1 MNSKQN
7 LFMGLIAL
15 AVVGLYILHFS
26 SKEPSETPSK
36 KPNKGAEQGM
46 PLNGKILYVQADS
59 IMSSYQYMKDL
70 EAQFLSDNQLRENKL
85 RDGQQRL
92 QSMLKDYE
100 RKVPTMTSRERMKEE
115 EKITAYQQQLMQD
128 QQELS
133 QLAAMQEAEMISQV
147 YDSLHAFFSNFG
159 AEREVDFIL
168 ATQKASG
175 VLYAHPDL
183 DVTGEAIDALDARY
197 KGTKEDSTSN

>member
-7 LFMGLIAL
+7 IFMGLIAL
-15 AVVGLYILHFS
+15 AVIGLYILHFS
-26 SKEPSETPSK
+26 SREPSKASSKEPK
-36 KPNKGAEQGM
+36 KGSEQGM

-59 IMSSYQYMKDL
+59 IMSSYGYMKDL
-70 EAQFLSDNQLRENKL
+70 ETQFLSDNQLRENKL
-85 RDGQQRL
+85 QDGQQRL
-92 QSMLKDYE
+92 QSMLRDYE
-100 RKVPTMTSRERMKEE
+100 RKVPTMTSRERMREE

-147 YDSLHAFFSNFG
+147 YDSLHAFFSEFG

-183 DVTGEAIDALDARY
+183 DVTGEAIKALDARY
-197 KGTKEDSTSN
+197 QGSKEDSTSN